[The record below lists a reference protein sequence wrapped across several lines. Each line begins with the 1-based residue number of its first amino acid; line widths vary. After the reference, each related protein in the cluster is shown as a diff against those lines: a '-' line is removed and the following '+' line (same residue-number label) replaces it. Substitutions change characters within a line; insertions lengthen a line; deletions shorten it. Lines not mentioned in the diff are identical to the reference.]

1 MSSRLD
7 GDDLELEPAV
17 PLGTVLGLLG
27 AAGLGAILA
36 TVVLPAILPGAVT
49 SLLGPEPKAYW
60 YLSRSSGFVAFILLW
75 MSMIFGLTI
84 TNKLARV
91 WPGGPTAFDLHQ
103 HVSLLAL
110 GFALFHGLILM
121 GDSYIR
127 YTLTMVLIPFA
138 GAAYRPL
145 WVGIGQLGFYAM
157 ALVALTFY
165 VRKSIGHRTWRAIHT
180 LSFLMFA
187 MALVHGIAAGSDS
200 GAWWA
205 SAIYWGSGASVL
217 YFTVY
222 RLLVKWF
229 SPPARRAAQ
238 PPRASIGR

>member
-1 MSSRLD
+1 MSTQSESD
-7 GDDLELEPAV
+7 ELELEPAV

-27 AAGLGAILA
+27 AAGLGAVLA
-36 TVVLPAILPGAVT
+36 TVVLPAMLPGAVT

-60 YLSRSSGFVAFILLW
+60 YLSRSSGFVAFVLLW
-75 MSMIFGLTI
+75 LSMVFGLTI

-127 YTLTMVLIPFA
+127 YTLAQVLIPFA

-157 ALVALTFY
+157 ALVGLTFY
-165 VRKSIGHRTWRAIHT
+165 VRKSIGHRSWRAIHT
-180 LSFLMFA
+180 LSFLMFV
-187 MALVHGIAAGSDS
+187 MALTHGVAAGTDS
-200 GAWWA
+200 GTWWA
-205 SAIYWGSGASVL
+205 NAVYWVSGGSVL
-217 YFTVY
+217 YLTVH
-222 RLLVKWF
+222 RLLVKVV
-229 SPPARRAAQ
+229 SPTPRRV
-238 PPRASIGR
+238 PRTS